1 MTFYS
6 YYLYIIFLYYL
17 CIPHF
22 VVHFEK
28 LFCHGYTTN
37 EFILKY
43 LKRII
48 LERNMELRNIC
59 LNVGNII
66 INEKKEYSI
75 TIKNVS
81 NKIVTLNYILK
92 NSETN
97 DIKLVHEHKEID
109 CNNSIIFRIIIQKSS
124 GIEYIYMEKVYIY
137 INDNNYYSINLK
149 YHFIIPD
156 IFLYYKQL
164 RFEGVELKTCC
175 CKVNRLINTKNV
187 NIKFKIKNITFYN
200 KKLEYYHLKKKK
212 QFFIYPNKGIIKKNS
227 FLDMKIFFEPSN
239 IYTDAK
245 IQIEIFIYNSNFV
258 KNIIIYLSSIK
269 HNMNIDPCDIIIKPL
284 LYNSGHSYQMIKINN
299 LNNYS
304 KYLFI
309 YKLDIYYKYFQS
321 FIYDLLNI
329 HKHIYIEK
337 NHENDFFYT
346 NLLYYLMDIY
356 INKMEYIDNQYYH
369 NQQFYNK
376 DIYDGNLC
384 QTNQNMI
391 LCKDKCNEN
400 NVIHNGDIKYGNQKE
415 NKTKNKISN
424 NINEKQ
430 NKKLK
435 RQNDYLNIPNNIK
448 NIQKDNINEAT
459 FQQQCEQ
466 KKENIISKNNIKDTN
481 ALKKKIHILEDII
494 KKNQTKYNYFHEY
507 LNIIK
512 VKKKKFKDNY
522 IIVSPKYLDH
532 KKIASYLSEYKNNQ
546 EFKEKNGIQI
556 NFNNI
561 ETDNNHNM
569 NSGDIHSNHFNNY
582 IEEYKSIA
590 CNNKQYSQQNVNFNN
605 NLLTIDK
612 IFHWCVELNEKENYP
627 LKTKSNF
634 IHYLIHEIDLKNN
647 KKNLG
652 MSNINEHMKNSNKT
666 NNENKTT
673 FGNHQFYYISDI
685 LNMNDKR
692 KEKEYLELN
701 TNITINNISKNVPT
715 HIYNEKD
722 TCNIKDTS
730 DDMKNIDN
738 INDTSCVSINKNNN
752 FMEKKK
758 KFINIYKNKIKKK
771 FHIKNVKSKIDNN
784 KHITYINKKENKYEN
799 DTMKKKKKK
808 HYEVDSFLS
817 DEKTFFYK
825 YNLKY
830 KYEYLKHFFHFA
842 LLNDDEFM
850 NNIKSFLNETILSE
864 KKKNKNDNVIKK
876 KNNMVHLLEIILKK
890 LLLSPN
896 YINGVVFFFK
906 KNEYINSEMFFNIFL
921 NIHIDQNIFIIH
933 LNPIENYEEYININ
947 LTGDH
952 VLKEASEMKTKAV
965 KDVVYKDEKEM
976 KKKSESFEVQR
987 IKLFYEKLIK
997 QFQEKIKS
1005 KLNEKEKIEKII
1017 ESIDLNKGL
1026 LIIEKDKGSRDVE
1039 DKSVYDKKN
1048 ESLSNLDTDCHNVN
1062 EYKEEKK
1069 KI

>member
-799 DTMKKKKKK
+799 DTMKKKKKSIMK
-808 HYEVDSFLS
+808 LIL
-817 DEKTFFYK
+817 FYQMR
-825 YNLKY
+825 
-830 KYEYLKHFFHFA
+830 KHFFT
-842 LLNDDEFM
+842 
-850 NNIKSFLNETILSE
+850 NII
-864 KKKNKNDNVIKK
+864 
-876 KNNMVHLLEIILKK
+876 
-890 LLLSPN
+890 
-896 YINGVVFFFK
+896 
-906 KNEYINSEMFFNIFL
+906 
-921 NIHIDQNIFIIH
+921 
-933 LNPIENYEEYININ
+933 
-947 LTGDH
+947 
-952 VLKEASEMKTKAV
+952 
-965 KDVVYKDEKEM
+965 
-976 KKKSESFEVQR
+976 
-987 IKLFYEKLIK
+987 
-997 QFQEKIKS
+997 
-1005 KLNEKEKIEKII
+1005 
-1017 ESIDLNKGL
+1017 
-1026 LIIEKDKGSRDVE
+1026 
-1039 DKSVYDKKN
+1039 
-1048 ESLSNLDTDCHNVN
+1048 
-1062 EYKEEKK
+1062 
-1069 KI
+1069 